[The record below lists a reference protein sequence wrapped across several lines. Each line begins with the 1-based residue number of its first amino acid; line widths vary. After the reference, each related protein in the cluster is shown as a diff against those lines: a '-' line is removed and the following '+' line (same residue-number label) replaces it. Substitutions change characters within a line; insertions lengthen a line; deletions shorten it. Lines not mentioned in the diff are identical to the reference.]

1 MINKLLQI
9 NKNLLEIIEHIK
21 FYAKIEDK
29 MLLHEIEEIEYK
41 INDIKYKLKEI
52 EKEKKWINK

>member
-9 NKNLLEIIEHIK
+9 NKNLLEIVEHTK
-21 FYAKIEDK
+21 FYSKIEDR

-41 INDIKYKLKEI
+41 INDIKDKLKEI
-52 EKEKKWINK
+52 EKEKR